1 MITATH
7 GIVQSNYSKIVKDGL
22 VFWVDAMNDN
32 SYPETGIR
40 LVDLSGNNNNVTLVN
55 GPTFDTVNGGSIVFD
70 GTNDLATA
78 SNATSINSFTT
89 GMTINVWTKINA
101 GFVNFDGI
109 ITKTNGTGTN
119 GWAFFYNNNNVRFY
133 VNSTATAATSS
144 FTTADTTPVNWTCI
158 YNGANVI
165 LYKNG
170 ILNNVG
176 ASLTASVSNSGGTMQ
191 FAPNLPANLYTVQI
205 YNKALSANEVSQNY
219 NATRTRFGL

>member
-1 MITATH
+1 MAFIH
-7 GIVQSNYSKIVKDGL
+7 SPKIVTDGL
-22 VFWVDAMNDN
+22 VFHIDAAN
-32 SYPETGIR
+32 SKSYTSGNTTW
-40 LVDLSGNNNNVTLVN
+40 VDLSGNNNSVRLLN
-55 GPTFDTVNGGSIVFD
+55 GPTFDSTNLGSVVFD
-70 GTNDLATA
+70 GIDDLATA
-78 SNATSINSFTT
+78 SNSTSINSFTT

-119 GWAFFYNNNNVRFY
+119 GWAFFYSNNNVRFY

-176 ASLTASVSNSGGTMQ
+176 ASLTAPVSNSNGQLQLGLNM
-191 FAPNLPANLYTVQI
+191 PVNLYNASI
-205 YNKALSANEVSQNY
+205 YNRALSANEILQNF
-219 NATRTRFGL
+219 NATRSRFGV

>member
-1 MITATH
+1 M
-7 GIVQSNYSKIVKDGL
+7 
-22 VFWVDAMNDN
+22 
-32 SYPETGIR
+32 
-40 LVDLSGNNNNVTLVN
+40 
-55 GPTFDTVNGGSIVFD
+55 
-70 GTNDLATA
+70 
-78 SNATSINSFTT
+78 
-89 GMTINVWTKINA
+89 
-101 GFVNFDGI
+101 
-109 ITKTNGTGTN
+109 
-119 GWAFFYNNNNVRFY
+119 
-133 VNSTATAATSS
+133 NSTATAATSS